1 MGERDRVASLVPSR
15 FVPSGVLL
23 LSAGAVVLFAP
34 VVRADSTSPSASVTR
49 PVVYLQA
56 GFSTASPHMRGA
68 TAGGSVILH
77 PDRRLAIEGSG
88 AYLDRGEGS
97 SALSLS
103 AGLIVNLVSTEEK
116 AVPYLVAGGGL
127 FRASFDTRNARFSGP
142 APSGEMGTGR
152 YRHVMEG
159 EPPGWDLGEL
169 PPFYSDRVETLI
181 AREGRSGRGS
191 FNDPAL
197 SAGAGV
203 RIRLGRSWS
212 ARQDARAQLLMRR
225 GEVYTVWVFTIH
237 VGRGF

>member
-1 MGERDRVASLVPSR
+1 MGR
-15 FVPSGVLL
+15 FVRCSVLL
-23 LSAGAVVLFAP
+23 LSAGAVMAFAP
-34 VVRADSTSPSASVTR
+34 PARAEATSR
-49 PVVYLQA
+49 PGTDRRPAFYLQA
-56 GFSTASPHMRGA
+56 GFSTASPHVRGA
-68 TAGGSVILH
+68 TVGGSLLA
-77 PDRRLAIEGSG
+77 DLNRRLAVEGSA
-88 AYLDRGEGS
+88 AYLDRGAG
-97 SALSLS
+97 AWAASLS
-103 AGLIVNLVSTEEK
+103 ASLLLNLVSRNER

-127 FRASFDTRNARFSGP
+127 YRASFDTRNARFSGP
-142 APSGEMGTGR
+142 ALSGEMGTGR

-181 AREGRSGRGS
+181 AREGRGGRGS

-197 SAGAGV
+197 SVGAGV
-203 RIRLGRSWS
+203 RIRLGRGWS